1 MDNKFN
7 LEEIEKTFTAY
18 KKGQIFDGVVV
29 SKREDGVIFNIG
41 GKNDAFI
48 LADDFDDYDE
58 VKIGERFKVL
68 ITKQKN
74 EQGFIEASK
83 REAVNQ
89 IIGTQNAEKLRLG
102 SKFSFVATSAE
113 HGLHSKMGEYSVFGP
128 ATEVSEKYVHN
139 FKDLVGKQFEAVVT
153 EYDKQ
158 NKKII
163 NYKQNI

>member
-89 IIGTQNAEKLRLG
+89 IIGTQNAEKLRLKG
-102 SKFSFVATSAE
+102 KGIENVNSKRKGDMYVITKVIIPEKLTKEQRKIFEQLQDTELENTSFI
-113 HGLHSKMGEYSVFGP
+113 K
-128 ATEVSEKYVHN
+128 K
-139 FKDLVGKQFEAVVT
+139 FKKFLKSNM
-153 EYDKQ
+153 K
-158 NKKII
+158 
-163 NYKQNI
+163 